1 MKKRGLALFL
11 AMAMSLTACGGGAAS
26 ESSTSQVAEGSSSQT
41 AESSTAQE
49 EGAGEKVRIGGL
61 GPMTGALATYGVSS
75 MNGAKLAFSEINE
88 AGGIAGKPVEFLLED
103 EKGDPTEAVNAFNKL
118 MDEGMVA
125 LLGNI
130 TSGAANVTAQ
140 ETQSSG
146 LPMLTP
152 TGTQF
157 NITEGRSNVFRA
169 CYTDPFQGLI
179 LAQFAKND
187 LSAKTAAVLVNSGSD
202 YSDGVAQAF
211 VKEAGDIGLEVVANE
226 SYGDAD
232 NDMTAQL
239 TSIAAK
245 NPDVLLVPDYYEKDA
260 LILQQAKEVG
270 FKGTILGA
278 DGWDGVLQ
286 LLGNDANIADGVYF
300 TNHYSPD
307 STDEKVQ
314 NFVQKYRDTYGEE
327 PTAFSALSYDAA
339 YMLKQAIEEAGSTDA
354 QKVVDAMKKLDFTGV
369 TGHLQFDENNNPVKG
384 VALTKIEGGKYTFFK
399 TVESTK

>member
-1 MKKRGLALFL
+1 MKKRGLALLL
-11 AMAMSLTACGGGAAS
+11 AMVMSLSACGGTAPGSSAS
-26 ESSTSQVAEGSSSQT
+26 REAEASTSQT
-41 AESSTAQE
+41 PE
-49 EGAGEKVRIGGL
+49 ETNETIRIGGL
-61 GPMTGALATYGVSS
+61 GPMTGAVATYGMSS
-75 MNGAKLAFSEINE
+75 MNGAKLAFAEINE
-88 AGGIAGKPVEFLLED
+88 AGGIDGRPVAFLLED

-118 MDEGMVA
+118 MDEGIVA

-140 ETQSSG
+140 ETQTSG

-157 NITEGRSNVFRA
+157 NITEGRPNVFRA

-211 VKEAGDIGLEVVANE
+211 VKKAGALGLEIVANE

-239 TSIAAK
+239 TSIAAR

-270 FKGTILGA
+270 FKGTVLGA

-286 LLGNDANIADGVYF
+286 LLGNDAGIADGVYF

-307 STDEKVQ
+307 ATDEKVQ
-314 NFVQKYRDTYGEE
+314 NFVQKYRDTYGED

-339 YMLKQAIEEAGSTDA
+339 YMLKQAIEEAASTDA
-354 QKVVDAMKKLDFTGV
+354 QKVVEAMKKLNFTGV

-384 VALTKIEGGKYTFFK
+384 VALTKVDGGKYTYFK
-399 TVESTK
+399 TIEATK